1 MTVSSSSH
9 SAVPSNFFIDEPD
22 RREPWF
28 ESVFDPDMKTIAVL
42 AVALV
47 AAVSGVVAL
56 ELPSS
61 FKVCNRTLPDPE
73 YYQCI
78 SNSARDAV
86 VSLAGGLKAFKIL
99 PIEPL
104 AVESVKIGESQG
116 SVALRQEYRNIKLHG
131 LTKGLV
137 VKNYHI
143 DWDKCLL
150 TSESYNPQ
158 VDFVADYKLDGKIL
172 LLPVKGSG
180 KSNITMYDL
189 KTQNN
194 IYCEK
199 YEKNGVPYVRITKY
213 DVKFTP
219 GRVSI
224 RFENLFNGDT
234 ILGDQ
239 MNRFINENSD
249 LLFKELQSP
258 YEETFGIVF
267 AKVANDFFSRVPF
280 EKIFPPT

>member
-1 MTVSSSSH
+1 MNAIAIL
-9 SAVPSNFFIDEPD
+9 AV
-22 RREPWF
+22 
-28 ESVFDPDMKTIAVL
+28 VL
-42 AVALV
+42 AAV
-47 AAVSGVVAL
+47 VSGVVAL

-78 SNSARDAV
+78 ANSARDAI
-86 VSLAGGLKAFKIL
+86 VSMAGGLKSFKIL
-99 PIEPL
+99 PVEPL
-104 AVESVKIGESQG
+104 TMESVKIGGSQG
-116 SVALRQEYRNIKLHG
+116 SVSLKQEYRNIKLYG

-150 TSESYNPQ
+150 TSEAYNPR

-189 KTQNN
+189 KTQND
-194 IYCEK
+194 IHCEK
-199 YEKNGVPYVRITKY
+199 YEKKGVPYLRITKY
-213 DVKFTP
+213 NIKFTP
-219 GRVSI
+219 DHVSI
-224 RFENLFNGDT
+224 RFDNLFNGDS
-234 ILGDQ
+234 ILGEQ

>member
-1 MTVSSSSH
+1 MKTVAVLTVAFAVAISGA
-9 SAVPSNFFIDEPD
+9 AVP
-22 RREPWF
+22 
-28 ESVFDPDMKTIAVL
+28 
-42 AVALV
+42 
-47 AAVSGVVAL
+47 
-56 ELPSS
+56 ELPDS
-61 FKVCNRTLPDPE
+61 FKVCNRALPDPE

-78 SNSARDAV
+78 ANSARDAV
-86 VSLAGGLKAFKIL
+86 VSLANGMKAFKIL

-104 AVESVKIGESQG
+104 AVDSVKIGESQG
-116 SVALRQEYRNIKLHG
+116 SVSLRQEYKNIKLYG
-131 LTKGLV
+131 LTKQLV

-189 KTQNN
+189 KTQND
-194 IYCEK
+194 IHCEK
-199 YEKNGVPYVRITKY
+199 YEKNGVPYIRITKY
-213 DVKFTP
+213 NVKFTP
-219 GRVSI
+219 GRVTLQ
-224 RFENLFNGDT
+224 FGNLFNGDS
-234 ILGDQ
+234 ILGEQ

-258 YEETFGIVF
+258 YEETFGLVF
-267 AKVANDFFSRVPF
+267 TKVANDFFSRIPSN
-280 EKIFPPT
+280 KIFPET